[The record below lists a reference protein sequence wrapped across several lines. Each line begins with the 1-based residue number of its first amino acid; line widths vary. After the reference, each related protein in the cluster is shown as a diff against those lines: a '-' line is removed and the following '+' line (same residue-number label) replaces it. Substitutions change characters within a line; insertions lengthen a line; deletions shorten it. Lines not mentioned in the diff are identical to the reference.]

1 MRARMEWRR
10 EKKWMDEWEN
20 GCEISTT
27 LSLSSSSHILSLS
40 LSHTHS
46 HLPSQCTTP
55 DDMSIA
61 ERFLDEAAEAAA
73 KVAAAA

>member
-1 MRARMEWRR
+1 ML
-10 EKKWMDEWEN
+10 
-20 GCEISTT
+20 TP
-27 LSLSSSSHILSLS
+27 
-40 LSHTHS
+40 
-46 HLPSQCTTP
+46 LPPPKNFLNSEPKSQVTTP